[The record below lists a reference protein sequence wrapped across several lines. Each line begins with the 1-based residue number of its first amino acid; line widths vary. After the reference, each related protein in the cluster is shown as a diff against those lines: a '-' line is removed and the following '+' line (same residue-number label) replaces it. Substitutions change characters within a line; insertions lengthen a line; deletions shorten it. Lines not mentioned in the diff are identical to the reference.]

1 MPSPSQPHLPRQVC
15 GCLRPGACGSSR
27 SERGRCDGP
36 YGRGST
42 CLFLGT
48 HAQVLTPRSSELHS
62 LQLSEKPGQER
73 ERLSV
78 SFLEMKR
85 IERRETPRTE
95 IWHPGLLVFL
105 EDKLY
110 SFPQCLDSMDKHC
123 ERHQSAKCQEKR
135 VERP

>member
-1 MPSPSQPHLPRQVC
+1 MRKSLHPDPLSSTPSSSQ
-15 GCLRPGACGSSR
+15 R
-27 SERGRCDGP
+27 SQG
-36 YGRGST
+36 
-42 CLFLGT
+42 
-48 HAQVLTPRSSELHS
+48 
-62 LQLSEKPGQER
+62 KR

-105 EDKLY
+105 KDKCY

-123 ERHQSAKCQEKR
+123 ERHQSAKCQGAPEKR